1 LRFHAR
7 RLGPLGVSDDDPAT
21 IARKGGFTQRMSLAC
36 ARHPWW
42 TIGVWLVALVAAGVV
57 YVTMGSVFT
66 SSSRF
71 LNQPDSKK
79 ASDLIQQHGGNAG
92 SSVAQAGAAVQ
103 SLADGLDSAHTGAR
117 KLTKGSN
124 AVTSGA
130 KKLHHG
136 LGKLAKGAGK
146 VSSGSRA
153 ASAGA
158 SRLSSGLSTASQGAS
173 SLSSGLQKVSGAT
186 GTFSGG
192 LSQLASGGGQ
202 LSSAAG
208 KVASGAKGVAGGVG
222 QAAQGA
228 EQAAS
233 QADQIAGGA
242 STLDQLVGAYAQA
255 HPEAASDSTYQ
266 QIMGL
271 AGQVKAGTAGLSSG
285 LQQSAGGLSTLASGA
300 DQVASGASGVAS
312 GARRLSSGLGRS
324 ASGAHTLDQSMGKL
338 ASGGAALASG
348 VGSAAAGSQQL
359 AAGQQQLASG
369 SSRVAAG
376 VSGAAAGSGRL
387 ASGSGKVTTGAA
399 KLTKGLA
406 SASSGAG
413 KLDNALQT
421 VGTLNSHDSE
431 VVVVHSPTLTV
442 DDPAFKAEVLHI
454 RDQLD
459 ALPETDVVSVLS
471 RYDKGVDTAVRDGLT
486 SSDGHSTLLKVELST
501 PTDQAMNH
509 MDGIYSIVEEADAL
523 PQFDV
528 AVTGA
533 AAAYTDAQDLSHK
546 DLRRGE
552 MIGIPV
558 ALVILVLVFG
568 ALVAAGLPLVLSIF
582 SIVIGLAIT
591 VLIGQVFELSV
602 FALNILTATGLA
614 VGIDYS
620 LFIVSRYREERRGG
634 LDKMQAI
641 AAASAT
647 ASNAVFFSGM
657 TVILALVG
665 MLIVPLSIFASLG
678 IGAMSAVFAAV
689 TAALTL
695 LPAMLSLLGDK
706 VDALRVPWL
715 DRYGRSHG
723 EHGWWGRMARRVMR
737 RPAVS
742 LILGV
747 VLLLAVAAP
756 LLTMK
761 SGGLSADTFPDSYTS
776 KRGLEMLKR
785 DFAAGL
791 SEPTTVVIDGDVG
804 DSRVQAA
811 LKDFVDRLDKD
822 GTFTVTGLSTSAD
835 GSLAVLQMIQ
845 DADAQSEQAK
855 ASVRMLR
862 DKLVPASFD
871 GSGAAVYVGGNTAAQ
886 MDSTTLTD
894 QYMPIVIAVVLSLSF
909 LLLLLAFRSVLVAAT
924 AIVMNLLS
932 VGAAYGALTLVF
944 QHGLGSVVPG
954 LITVESIES
963 WVPLLMFCVLF
974 GLSMDYQV
982 FLLSRIRERWFETGE
997 SKESVVFGVQSTA
1010 GIITGAALIMVAV
1023 FLGMG
1028 SGRMV
1033 VLQELG
1039 FGLAIAVLLDAFV
1052 VRVIVAPAMISLI
1065 GDRYWWLP
1073 RWLEWLPRID
1083 IEGRAQADA
1092 AVAGAGEVG
1101 DDGGR
1106 DGREDGG
1113 EGPAGRDRDAREPAS
1128 GSVRPGYELG
1138 GGI

>member
-1 LRFHAR
+1 MMAS
-7 RLGPLGVSDDDPAT
+7 GSSSGN
-21 IARKGGFTQRMSLAC
+21 GGKVAFTQRISLAS
-36 ARHPWW
+36 ARHPWF
-42 TIGVWLVALVAAGVV
+42 TIGVWLIVLVACGAV
-57 YVTMGSVFT
+57 YLLMGDVFT
-66 SSSRF
+66 SSSKF
-71 LNQPDSKK
+71 LNEPDAKK
-79 ASDLIQQHGGNAG
+79 AADLIQEHGGSAG

-103 SLADGLDSAHTGAR
+103 SLADGLDDADAGA
-117 KLTKGSN
+117 KELAKGSKGLS
-124 AVTSGA
+124 SGA
-130 KKLHHG
+130 KKLQRG
-136 LGKLAKGAGK
+136 LRKLSKGADQ
-146 VSSGSRA
+146 VSSGAQS
-153 ASAGA
+153 ASAGTA
-158 SRLSSGLSTASQGAS
+158 ALSSGLGSAAQGAD
-173 SLSSGLQKVSGAT
+173 SLSSGLRKVSGAT
-186 GTFSGG
+186 GSFSGG
-192 LSQLASGGGQ
+192 LSELAGGGDQLAS
-202 LSSAAG
+202 AASQ
-208 KVASGAKGVAGGVG
+208 VASGAKGLASGAGET
-222 QAAQGA
+222 AQGVTS
-228 EQAAS
+228 AS
-233 QADQIAGGA
+233 QTADQLAGGA
-242 STLDQLVGAYAQA
+242 ATLDQLVAAYVQQ
-255 HPEAASDSTYQ
+255 HPEAAQDPTYQ

-271 AGQVKAGTAGLSSG
+271 SGQLKSGTSG
-285 LQQSAGGLSTLASGA
+285 LAGGLQSASAGASQVAAGA
-300 DQVASGASGVAS
+300 DSVSSGASGVAS
-312 GARRLSSGLGRS
+312 GARRLNSGIDRS
-324 ASGAHTLDQSMGKL
+324 ASGARTLDQSMGEL

-348 VGSAAAGSQQL
+348 VGSAAAGSQEL
-359 AAGQQQLASG
+359 AAGQQQLAAG
-369 SSRVAAG
+369 SEQVAGG
-376 VSGAAAGSGRL
+376 VSGAA
-387 ASGSGKVTTGAA
+387 SGSGDLARGTKKLGKGASDLSEG
-399 KLTKGLA
+399 LTDA
-406 SASSGAG
+406 ASGAG
-413 KLDNALQT
+413 ELNTALST
-421 VGTLNSHDSE
+421 VGTLNAHDNE
-431 VVVVHSPTLTV
+431 VVVVHSPTLTT

-459 ALPETDVVSVLS
+459 ALPEADVVSVLS
-471 RYDKGVDTAVRDGLT
+471 RYDKGVDAAVRDGLT
-486 SSDGHSTLLKVELST
+486 SDDEHSTLLKVELST

-509 MDGIYSIVEEADAL
+509 MEGVYAVVEDANAL
-523 PQFDV
+523 PQFEV

-582 SIVIGLAIT
+582 SIVVGLAIT

-634 LDKMQAI
+634 LDKMAAI

-695 LPAMLSLLGDK
+695 LPALLSLLGDK
-706 VDALRVPWL
+706 VDALKVPWL
-715 DRYGRSHG
+715 DRYARSHG

-742 LILGV
+742 LTLGV
-747 VLLLAVAAP
+747 VLLLAIAAP

-761 SGGLSADTFPDSYTS
+761 SGGLSADTFPSTYTS
-776 KRGLEMLKR
+776 KQGLEMLKR
-785 DFAAGL
+785 DFAAGM
-791 SEPTTVVIDGDVG
+791 SEPTQVVVKGDVG
-804 DSRVQAA
+804 DARVQDA
-811 LKDFVDRLDKD
+811 LKGFVDRLGQD
-822 GTFTVTGLSTSAD
+822 GRFTVTGLSTSAD

-845 DADAQSEQAK
+845 DADAQSEAAK
-855 ASVRMLR
+855 ASVRDLR
-862 DKLVPASFD
+862 ETLVPASFD
-871 GSGAAVYVGGNTAAQ
+871 GSGAAVYLGGNTAAQ
-886 MDSTTLTD
+886 IDSTDLTD
-894 QYMPIVIAVVLSLSF
+894 GYMPIVIAVVLSLS
-909 LLLLLAFRSVLVAAT
+909 LILLLLAFRSVLVAIT

-944 QHGLGSVVPG
+944 QHGWGDVVPG

-997 SKESVVFGVQSTA
+997 STESVVFGVQSTA

-1023 FLGMG
+1023 FMGMG

-1052 VRVIVAPAMISLI
+1052 VRVVVAPAMISLI

-1083 IEGRAQADA
+1083 IEGRAPA
-1092 AVAGAGEVG
+1092 ATGVEDAGAEGSGE
-1101 DDGGR
+1101 DDDADGGR
-1106 DGREDGG
+1106 GGGLDGPDPGDGRR
-1113 EGPAGRDRDAREPAS
+1113 GPL
-1128 GSVRPGYELG
+1128 VRPGTAVPGFELG
-1138 GGI
+1138 SGI

>member
-1 LRFHAR
+1 MSEPR
-7 RLGPLGVSDDDPAT
+7 R
-21 IARKGGFTQRMSLAC
+21 GFTQRISLAC
-36 ARHPWW
+36 ARHPWG
-42 TIGVWLVALVAAGVV
+42 TIGIWLVAVVAAGAV
-57 YVTMGSVFT
+57 YLTMGGVFT

-71 LNQPDSKK
+71 LNEPTSKK

-103 SLADGLDSAHTGAR
+103 GLADGLDRAHAGAR
-117 KLTKGSN
+117 ELTKGSKS
-124 AVTSGA
+124 VTSGA
-130 KKLHHG
+130 KELHRG
-136 LGKLAKGAGK
+136 LDKLAKGAGK
-146 VSSGSRA
+146 VSSGSRS

-158 SRLSSGLSTASQGAS
+158 GQLSNGLVTASQGAS

-186 GTFSGG
+186 GAFSGG
-192 LSQLASGGGQ
+192 LSQLSSGGSQ

-208 KVASGAKGVAGGVG
+208 KVASGAKSLAAGAGSTAEGVS
-222 QAAQGA
+222 AAL
-228 EQAAS
+228 S
-233 QADQIAGGA
+233 TADQLAGGA
-242 STLDQLVGAYAQA
+242 STLDQLVNAYAQA
-255 HPEAASDSTYQ
+255 HPDAASDSTYQ

-271 AGQVKAGTAGLSSG
+271 SGQLEAGASGLASG
-285 LQQSAGGLSTLASGA
+285 LQQASAGASFVASGA

-312 GARRLSSGLGRS
+312 GARRLSSGISRS
-324 ASGAHTLDQSMGKL
+324 ASGARTLDQSMGKL
-338 ASGGAALASG
+338 ASGGAALAGG

-359 AAGQQQLASG
+359 AAGQQQLAAG
-369 SSRVAAG
+369 TGELAAG
-376 VSGAAAGSGRL
+376 VSGAAAGSGKL
-387 ASGSGKVTTGAA
+387 AKGSGKVTAGAA
-399 KLTKGLA
+399 KLTQGLA

-413 KLDNALQT
+413 KLDSALQS

-442 DDPAFKAEVLHI
+442 GDPAFRAEVLHI

-459 ALPETDVVSVLS
+459 ALPEADVVSVLS
-471 RYDKGVDTAVRDGLT
+471 RYDSGLDVAVRDGLT
-486 SSDGHSTLLKVELST
+486 SKDLHTTLLKVELST

-509 MDGIYSIVEEADAL
+509 MDGVYAIVGEADAQ
-523 PQFDV
+523 PRFEV

-533 AAAYTDAQDLSHK
+533 AALYKDAQDLSHK

-552 MIGIPV
+552 AIGIPV

-568 ALVAAGLPLVLSIF
+568 ALVAAGLPLVLSIV
-582 SIVIGLAIT
+582 SIVVGLAIT
-591 VLIGQVFELSV
+591 VLIGQAFELSV

-620 LFIVSRYREERRGG
+620 LFIVSRYREERQGG
-634 LDKMQAI
+634 LDKMTAI

-657 TVILALVG
+657 TVVLALVG
-665 MLIVPLSIFASLG
+665 MLIVPLSIFVSLG
-678 IGAMSAVFAAV
+678 VGAMSAVFAAV

-695 LPAMLSLLGDK
+695 LPAILSLLGDK
-706 VDALRVPWL
+706 VDALKVPWL

-742 LILGV
+742 LVLGII
-747 VLLLAVAAP
+747 LLLAVAAP
-756 LLTMK
+756 ALTMR
-761 SGGLSADTFPDSYTS
+761 SGGLSAATFPDSYTS
-776 KRGLEMLKR
+776 KKGLDMLQR
-785 DFAAGL
+785 DFAAGM
-791 SEPTTVVIDGDVG
+791 SEPTTVVIDGDIG
-804 DSRVQAA
+804 DPRVQQG
-811 LKDFVDRLDKD
+811 LKDFVAKVKED
-822 GTFTVTGLSTSAD
+822 GRFTVTGLSTSAD
-835 GSLAVLQMIQ
+835 GSLAVLQMVQ
-845 DADAQSEQAK
+845 DADAMSEKAK
-855 ASVRMLR
+855 AAVRDLR
-862 DKLVPASFD
+862 TTLVPAEFA
-871 GSGAAVYVGGNTAAQ
+871 GTGARVYVGGNTAAQ
-886 MDSTTLTD
+886 IDSTDLTD
-894 QYMPIVIAVVLSLSF
+894 HYMPIVIGVVLALSF
-909 LLLLLAFRSVLVAAT
+909 LLLLLAFRSVIVSAT

-944 QHGLGSVVPG
+944 QHGWGADVVG
-954 LITVESIES
+954 LTKVESIES

-982 FLLSRIRERWFETGE
+982 FLLSRIRERWYETRE
-997 SKESVVFGVQSTA
+997 SRESVVFGVQSTA

-1023 FLGMG
+1023 FMGMG

-1065 GDRYWWLP
+1065 GDRYWWMP

-1083 IEGRAQADA
+1083 IEGKTQADA
-1092 AVAGAGEVG
+1092 GAAANGAAGEG
-1101 DDGGR
+1101 AASEGAAAAGHGAR
-1106 DGREDGG
+1106 SAAPAH
-1113 EGPAGRDRDAREPAS
+1113 GPA
-1128 GSVRPGYELG
+1128 VPGYELG

>member
-1 LRFHAR
+1 MSGGGGANGR
-7 RLGPLGVSDDDPAT
+7 RV
-21 IARKGGFTQRMSLAC
+21 GFTQRMSLAC

-42 TIGVWLVALVAAGVV
+42 TIAVWLIALVTAGAV
-57 YVTMGSVFT
+57 YVTMGDVFT

-71 LNQPDSKK
+71 LSEPDSKM

-92 SSVAQAGAAVQ
+92 SSIAQAGAAVR
-103 SLADGLDSAHTGAR
+103 SLADGLDSAHAGAR
-117 KLTKGSN
+117 KLAKGSRSL
-124 AVTSGA
+124 TSGA
-130 KKLHHG
+130 HKLHRG
-136 LGKLAKGAGK
+136 LHKLAKGAGE
-146 VSSGSRA
+146 VSSGSTS
-153 ASAGA
+153 ASDGA
-158 SRLSSGLSTASQGAS
+158 SRLSSGLASASRGAD
-173 SLSSGLQKVSGAT
+173 SLSSGLRKVTGAT
-186 GTFSGG
+186 GAFRGG
-192 LSQLASGGGQ
+192 LSHLSGGGSE

-208 KVASGAKGVAGGVG
+208 QVESGAKGVAGGAAT
-222 QAAQGA
+222 AAQGVR
-228 EQAAS
+228 QAAAT
-233 QADQIAGGA
+233 ADQIAGGA
-242 STLDQLVGAYAQA
+242 STLEQLIGSYAQA
-255 HPEAASDSTYQ
+255 HPDWAADPTFQ
-266 QIMGL
+266 QILGL
-271 AGQVKAGTAGLSSG
+271 AGQVETGTSGLASG
-285 LQQSAGGLSTLASGA
+285 LQQSAGGLTTLASNA
-300 DQVASGASGVAS
+300 DAVASGASGVAS
-312 GARRLSSGLGRS
+312 GARRLSSGISRS
-324 ASGAHTLDQSMGKL
+324 VSGARTLDLSLGKL
-338 ASGGAALASG
+338 ASGGAALAGG
-348 VGSAAAGSQQL
+348 VGSAAAGSRQL
-359 AAGQQQLASG
+359 AAGQRQLAAG
-369 SSRVAAG
+369 AGKLAAG
-376 VSGAAAGSGRL
+376 VGGAAAGSGRL
-387 ASGSGKVTTGAA
+387 AQGSGRIRTGAS
-399 KLTKGLA
+399 KLSEGLA

-413 KLDNALQT
+413 KLDSAIQT
-421 VGTLNSHDSE
+421 VGTLSSHDDE

-442 DDPAFKAEVLHI
+442 DDPAFEAEVRRI
-454 RDQLD
+454 RGRLD
-459 ALPETDVVSVLS
+459 ALPAADVVGVLS
-471 RYDKGVDTAVRDGLT
+471 RYDRGIDAEVRDGLT
-486 SSDGHSTLLKVELST
+486 SADRHSTLLKVELAT
-501 PTDQAMNH
+501 TTDHAMNH
-509 MDGIYSIVEEADAL
+509 MDGVYKVVEEANAL
-523 PQFDV
+523 PRFEV

-533 AAAYTDAQDLSHK
+533 AAAYKDAQDLSHK

-568 ALVAAGLPLVLSIF
+568 ALVAAGLPLVLSVF

-591 VLIGQVFELSV
+591 VLIGQAFELSV

-634 LDKMQAI
+634 LDKMEAI

-657 TVILALVG
+657 TVVLALVG

-689 TAALTL
+689 AAALTL
-695 LPAMLSLLGDK
+695 LPAILSLLGDR

-715 DRYGRSHG
+715 GRQGRSHG
-723 EHGWWGRMARRVMR
+723 EHGWWGRTARRVMR

-756 LLTMK
+756 LLTMR
-761 SGGLSADTFPDSYTS
+761 SGGMSADTFPDSYTS
-776 KRGLEMLKR
+776 KQGLEMLKR

-804 DSRVQAA
+804 DARVQAA

-822 GTFTVTGLSTSAD
+822 GRFTVTGLSTSAD

-845 DADAQSEQAK
+845 DADAQSEAAK
-855 ASVRMLR
+855 ASVRALR
-862 DKLVPASFD
+862 DTLVPASFD
-871 GSGAAVYVGGNTAAQ
+871 GSGAKVYVGGNTAAQ
-886 MDSTTLTD
+886 MDSTDLTD
-894 QYMPIVIAVVLSLSF
+894 HYMPIVIGVVLSLSF

-944 QHGLGSVVPG
+944 QHGWGSIVPG

-982 FLLSRIRERWFETGE
+982 FLLSRIRERWFETRA

-1052 VRVIVAPAMISLI
+1052 VRVIVAPATISLL
-1065 GDRYWWLP
+1065 GDRYWRMP
-1073 RWLEWLPRID
+1073 HWLEWLPRID
-1083 IEGRAQADA
+1083 IEGKTQAGEAEEGA
-1092 AVAGAGEVG
+1092 AAGGRRGAGATGHG
-1101 DDGGR
+1101 AADDG
-1106 DGREDGG
+1106 
-1113 EGPAGRDRDAREPAS
+1113 ARAS
-1128 GSVRPGYELG
+1128 GHGLGRALPSCEAG